1 MLLAVG
7 LEITEE
13 LDNQREAAG
22 PPVFEGKMWRRGG
35 QEGEENWGDA
45 GGGGGASQGEL
56 GIYYLMLKGSED

>member
-22 PPVFEGKMWRRGG
+22 PLVFEGKMWKRGD

-45 GGGGGASQGEL
+45 GGGRSKSRRTRDLLSNVER
-56 GIYYLMLKGSED
+56 K

>member
-7 LEITEE
+7 LEITEK

-22 PPVFEGKMWRRGG
+22 PLVSEGKMWRRGS

-45 GGGGGASQGEL
+45 GVG
-56 GIYYLMLKGSED
+56 LKQVKEN

>member
-13 LDNQREAAG
+13 SDNQREAAG
-22 PPVFEGKMWRRGG
+22 PLVSETKMWKRGG

-45 GGGGGASQGEL
+45 GGLKQVKENL
-56 GIYYLMLKGSED
+56 GFII